1 MKGRK
6 QHQIRAEAAAGTH
19 LREGEGRAMLVVW
32 PRLTVKMAEGTGPE
46 AWVWGTLLRPLSPFA
61 FCLCRSLAD

>member
-19 LREGEGRAMLVVW
+19 PQEGGGRAMLVVW
-32 PRLTVKMAEGTGPE
+32 PRLTVMMAGGTGPE
-46 AWVWGTLLRPLSPFA
+46 AWEWGTLLRP
-61 FCLCRSLAD
+61 

>member
-19 LREGEGRAMLVVW
+19 PQEGEGRAMLVVW
-32 PRLTVKMAEGTGPE
+32 PRLTVKMVEGKDPE
-46 AWVWGTLLRPLSPFA
+46 AWVWGTLLRP
-61 FCLCRSLAD
+61 